1 MQTRTQWMQ
10 WAVVLVAGA
19 AWSCAPEPVSEGGA
33 ATATQRAEVRGTRAP
48 VLTPQTSGTP
58 RTLIGISAL
67 DAQVAWASGAGGTW
81 ARTTDGGATWTTGVV
96 PGAEALQFRDVEA
109 LSADVAYLLS
119 IGVGPDSRIYK
130 TEDGGATWTEQFRS
144 ANPDAFYD
152 CFAFWSP
159 TRALAFSDAVAGRF
173 PVLRTTDGATWQDIG
188 DALPAA
194 QPGEAGFASSGTCVA
209 VQGANRA
216 WIATGGAEK
225 ARILLTEDGGDT
237 WTAVETPVVQGTPSS
252 GIFSV
257 AFRDARHGLL
267 GAGEL
272 AAPNAFADT
281 VARSSDGGH
290 TWELAARPP
299 FPGAI
304 YGLAYARAQTA
315 VVTGPAGAAW
325 TADEGDSWS
334 ALPGATGYWAVDFG
348 TPHTGWLVG
357 SGGRILKIEL

>member
-1 MQTRTQWMQ
+1 MQTRTQWKR
-10 WAVVLVAGA
+10 WVLVLTAGA
-19 AWSCAPEPVSEGGA
+19 TWSCAPEPVA
-33 ATATQRAEVRGTRAP
+33 AREAALETARAEVKATRAP
-48 VLTPQTSGTP
+48 VLTPQVSGTTH
-58 RTLIGISAL
+58 TLIGISAV

-81 ARTTDGGATWTTGVV
+81 ARTTDGGATWQTGVV
-96 PGAEALQFRDVEA
+96 PGAETLQFRDVEA
-109 LSADVAYLLS
+109 LSADEAFLLS
-119 IGVGPDSRIYK
+119 IGTGSDSRIYK

-173 PVLRTTDGATWQDIG
+173 PVLRTQDGTTWQDIG

-237 WTAVETPVVQGTPSS
+237 WEAVETPVVQGTSTS
-252 GIFSV
+252 GILSV
-257 AFRDARHGLL
+257 AFRDARHGML

-272 AAPNAFADT
+272 LAPNDFADT
-281 VARSSDGGH
+281 VARTSDGGH
-290 TWELAARPP
+290 TWTLAARPP

-304 YGLAYARAQTA
+304 YGLAYARAGAA
-315 VVTGPAGAAW
+315 VVTGPAGSAW
-325 TADEGDSWS
+325 TADEGDTWS

-348 TPHTGWLVG
+348 TPHVGWLVG
-357 SGGRILKIEL
+357 SGGRILKVEL

>member
-1 MQTRTQWMQ
+1 MQTRVLSKQWVM
-10 WAVVLVAGA
+10 ALLAGA
-19 AWSCAPEPVSEGGA
+19 SLAGCAPEPTPEPQVATSEA
-33 ATATQRAEVRGTRAP
+33 ALRPTRAP
-48 VLTPQTSGTP
+48 VLTPQVSGTT
-58 RTLIGISAL
+58 RTLIGISAV
-67 DAQVAWASGAGGTW
+67 DGQVAWASGTGGTY
-81 ARTTDGGATWTTGVV
+81 ARTTDGGATWQTGVV

-109 LSADVAYLLS
+109 VSADVAYLLS
-119 IGVGPDSRIYK
+119 IGVGADSRIYK

-144 ANPDAFYD
+144 ANPEAFYD

-173 PVLRTTDGATWQDIG
+173 PVIRTEDGQTWQDIG

-237 WTAVETPVVQGTPSS
+237 WEAVETPVVQGTPSS
-252 GIFSV
+252 GILSV
-257 AFRDARHGLL
+257 AFRDARHGMI

-272 AAPNAFADT
+272 AAPAAFADT
-281 VARSSDGGH
+281 VARTQDGGRS
-290 TWELAARPP
+290 WSLASRPP

-304 YGLAYARAQTA
+304 YGLAYAHAATA

-325 TADEGDSWS
+325 TADEGDTWTS
-334 ALPGATGYWAVDFG
+334 LPGATGYWAVAFG